1 MTQIYHI
8 PTAAS
13 RPDWATVPKA
23 PIATKLWNLPADI
36 TAYAQL
42 ACGTDR
48 LFVHL
53 HADEAAQR
61 AENHGLLDQPC
72 EDSCLEFF
80 FRPVAD
86 DPRYLNIEMNP
97 NCCLYLGLGTGRDDL
112 TRLMLPNNARQL
124 CATVDR
130 TTDRW
135 DLYYEI
141 PFALIRLFF
150 PSFQPEGT
158 MYGNFYHCGDLT
170 VQEHYLAWNPVGCA
184 EPDFHRPD
192 YFAPLVFEK

>member
-1 MTQIYHI
+1 MAQTYTIQ
-8 PTAAS
+8 TVTGT
-13 RPDWATVPKA
+13 PDWSGIPKA
-23 PIATKLWNLPADI
+23 CIATPLWGLPTDI

-53 HADEAAQR
+53 HADENAQR
-61 AENHGLLDQPC
+61 AENFGLLDQPC

-86 DPRYLNIEMNP
+86 DSRYLNIEMNP
-97 NCCLYLGLGTGRDDL
+97 NCCLYLGLGTGREDL
-112 TRLMLPNNARQL
+112 TRLLLPGGADALHADVKR
-124 CATVDR
+124 CESH
-130 TTDRW
+130 W
-135 DLYYEI
+135 DLYYEL
-141 PFALIRLFF
+141 PFSVIRLFF
-150 PSFQPEGT
+150 PNFQPTGT

-170 VQEHYLAWNPVGCA
+170 IQEHYLAWSPVGCA

-192 YFAPLVFEK
+192 FFAPLVFEK